1 MKKII
6 IHFVGVLMLFG
17 CSSNN
22 AIDDLAIIPLPP
34 SSLAGILN
42 SSTQVTLNWTDNST
56 NETGF
61 KIERKSGT
69 GNYTQI
75 ASANADITAYLDN
88 SIIPSSTYTYRLL
101 AYNSAGNSL
110 SYSNQVTIITSN
122 PITIPVITTNDI
134 SSVSY
139 TTATS
144 GGSISSDGGSTV
156 TERGVVWGTSSQP
169 TISLSTKTSE
179 GSGMGNF
186 SSSLSSLTANTTYFI
201 RAYATNSA
209 GTSYGQENSF
219 KTMALTVPTLS
230 SSPIIN
236 IKSTSAQGG
245 GIVTSNGGSTVTERG
260 VVWSTSP
267 SPTVSLSTKTSDG
280 NGTGSFSSN
289 VSSLILNIKYY
300 VRSFATNSIGTGYG
314 NEISF
319 TTSYAIGETGPAGG
333 FIFYDKGVSSNG
345 WRYLEA
351 NYADYSSGIVWW
363 NGTWTYKDMVGIS
376 PNTALGSGKAN
387 TLLIIAA
394 NSNLNNAAKV
404 CDDYSY
410 NGYTDW
416 YLPSSEELQLMCQNL
431 YSAGKGNFATNF
443 YWSSTDINRIHN
455 ATWMQFNGCYI
466 RTDLGRNM
474 TNLVRPIRQF

>member
-1 MKKII
+1 
-6 IHFVGVLMLFG
+6 MLFG

-22 AIDDLAIIPLPP
+22 AVDDSAVIPLAP
-34 SSLAGILN
+34 SALEGTLN
-42 SSTQVTLNWTDNST
+42 SNTQVTLNWTDNST
-56 NETGF
+56 NETEF

-75 ASANADITAYLDN
+75 ASVNADITTYVDN
-88 SIIPSSTYTYRLL
+88 GLIASSTYTYRLL

-110 SYSNQVTIITSN
+110 SYSNQATIITSD
-122 PITIPVITTNDI
+122 PIKIPIITTNDI
-134 SSVSY
+134 SSLSY
-139 TTATS
+139 TTAIS
-144 GGSISSDGGSTV
+144 GGSISSDGGSGI
-156 TERGVVWGTSSQP
+156 TERGVVWGTSSSP
-169 TISLSTKTSE
+169 TISLTTKTSD
-179 GSGMGNF
+179 GSGNGNF
-186 SSSLSSLTANTTYFI
+186 SSSISNLSTNTTYYI

-219 KTMALTVPTLS
+219 KTLALTVPTLS
-230 SSPIIN
+230 SSSIIN

-245 GIVTSNGGSTVTERG
+245 GTITSNGGSTVTQRG
-260 VVWSTSP
+260 VVWGTSP
-267 SPTVSLSTKTSDG
+267 SPTISLTTKTSDG
-280 NGTGSFSSN
+280 NGNGSFSSN
-289 VSSLILNIKYY
+289 IPSLVLNITYY
-300 VRSFATNSIGTGYG
+300 VRAFATNSIGTGYG

-351 NYADYSSGIVWW
+351 NYADYSSGIGWW

-376 PNTALGSGKAN
+376 PNTGLGSGKAN

-394 NSNLNNAAKV
+394 NNNLNNAAKV

-410 NGYTDW
+410 NGFTDW

-431 YSAGKGNFATNF
+431 YSAGKGNFTPNF
-443 YWSSTDINRIHN
+443 YWSSTDTNRIHN
-455 ATWMQFNGCYI
+455 ATWMQFNGSYV
-466 RTDLGRNM
+466 RTDSGRNDV
-474 TNLVRPIRQF
+474 NLVRPIRQF

>member
-1 MKKII
+1 MKKIT
-6 IHFVGVLMLFG
+6 IHFFGVLMLFG

-22 AIDDLAIIPLPP
+22 AVDDSAVIPLAP
-34 SSLAGILN
+34 SALEGTLN
-42 SSTQVTLNWTDNST
+42 SNTQVTLNWTDNST
-56 NETGF
+56 NETEF

-75 ASANADITAYLDN
+75 ASVNADITTYVDN
-88 SIIPSSTYTYRLL
+88 GLIASSTYTYRLL

-110 SYSNQVTIITSN
+110 SYSNQATIITSD
-122 PITIPVITTNDI
+122 PIKIPIITTNDI
-134 SSVSY
+134 SSLSY
-139 TTATS
+139 TTAIS
-144 GGSISSDGGSTV
+144 GGSISSDGGSGI
-156 TERGVVWGTSSQP
+156 TERGVVWGTSSSP
-169 TISLSTKTSE
+169 TISLTTKTSD
-179 GSGMGNF
+179 GSGNGNF
-186 SSSLSSLTANTTYFI
+186 SSSISNLSTNTTYYI

-219 KTMALTVPTLS
+219 KTLALTVPTLS
-230 SSPIIN
+230 SSSIIN

-245 GIVTSNGGSTVTERG
+245 GTITSNGGSTVTQRG
-260 VVWSTSP
+260 VVWGTSP
-267 SPTVSLSTKTSDG
+267 SPTISLTTKTSDG
-280 NGTGSFSSN
+280 NGNGSFSSN
-289 VSSLILNIKYY
+289 IPSLVLNITYY
-300 VRSFATNSIGTGYG
+300 VRAFATNSIGTGYG

-351 NYADYSSGIVWW
+351 NYADYSSGIGWW

-376 PNTALGSGKAN
+376 PNTGLGSGKAN

-394 NSNLNNAAKV
+394 NNNLNNAAKV

-410 NGYTDW
+410 NGFTDW

-431 YSAGKGNFATNF
+431 YSAGKGNFTPNF
-443 YWSSTDINRIHN
+443 YWSSTDTNRIHN
-455 ATWMQFNGCYI
+455 ATWMQFNGSYV
-466 RTDLGRNM
+466 RTDSGRNDV
-474 TNLVRPIRQF
+474 NLVRPIRQF